1 MAFVRR
7 WSLGFTLVVCI
18 LINTPVYSQEA
29 SKKLESIWNKFS
41 TEGQRV
47 LDQSIQS
54 LREIT
59 SEIEDAIDAEIT
71 ELIKEKPLDSNS
83 VLLDKID
90 SIKIYVDNIA
100 DLKKEEENA
109 SSFTLIG
116 QSKKDYRVKIDE
128 VLRDIEPLLFDGQVV
143 DYATKI
149 RETRKQIKSLENQKV
164 ILNEKL
170 ITAPAKKT
178 IVRSNK
184 DDIRGDIDQT
194 DKVISKLYR
203 LIDELEFDLKRK
215 LDALGIKVTR
225 AQIRVMTTR
234 IDGDELAKAF
244 AIFDVTKQIS
254 QTLGELLKKN
264 SFSGSASVKYYG
276 TYVVLSEI
284 LAYSQREYIHKVEE
298 VYIPALDT
306 IKNNI
311 EDTIDFTETSLRKS
325 NLPQSKKVLTANI
338 DANKFSLKV
347 LKQYTKMLEFQVE
360 SLQTA
365 LKNTKEQITVAY
377 STYDTAANSA
387 NLVNLIDETQD
398 SFNRIMDMQIPD
410 IIPFENTELEMKFQE
425 IAGQII
431 DQTSN

>member
-164 ILNEKL
+164 TLNEKL

>member
-1 MAFVRR
+1 
-7 WSLGFTLVVCI
+7 
-18 LINTPVYSQEA
+18 
-29 SKKLESIWNKFS
+29 
-41 TEGQRV
+41 
-47 LDQSIQS
+47 
-54 LREIT
+54 
-59 SEIEDAIDAEIT
+59 
-71 ELIKEKPLDSNS
+71 
-83 VLLDKID
+83 
-90 SIKIYVDNIA
+90 
-100 DLKKEEENA
+100 
-109 SSFTLIG
+109 
-116 QSKKDYRVKIDE
+116 
-128 VLRDIEPLLFDGQVV
+128 
-143 DYATKI
+143 
-149 RETRKQIKSLENQKV
+149 
-164 ILNEKL
+164 
-170 ITAPAKKT
+170 
-178 IVRSNK
+178 
-184 DDIRGDIDQT
+184 
-194 DKVISKLYR
+194 

-284 LAYSQREYIHKVEE
+284 LAYSQREYIQKIEE

>member
-7 WSLGFTLVVCI
+7 WSLGITLVVCI

-164 ILNEKL
+164 TLNEKL

-284 LAYSQREYIHKVEE
+284 LAYSQREYIQKIEE